1 MSSGPQL
8 VVMDPV
14 SADDAASSRS
24 SGGQPPPPG
33 DRDLVACAHDDVE
46 AFAELYRRHVR
57 DVHAYVQRRCGSATL
72 ADDITAAA
80 FERALRNLGS
90 FRWRD
95 GGFRAWVFRIA
106 GNELIDHHR
115 REAAANRRDH
125 RLLADH
131 QTHEPDPADVFSDHH
146 SDRDGDTEALRRALA
161 RLRPRYAEA
170 IALRHLSG
178 LDVAEA
184 AAAMQLSKATFAV
197 TLHRAMKALHHELEV
212 EP

>member
-1 MSSGPQL
+1 VNSGPQL
-8 VVMDPV
+8 VVMDRV

-33 DRDLVACAHDDVE
+33 DRELVASALDDVE

-57 DVHAYVQRRCGSATL
+57 DVHAYVQRRCGSTTL

-80 FERALRNLGS
+80 FERALRNLRS

-115 REAAANRRDH
+115 REAAAHRRDR
-125 RLLADH
+125 RLFTNH
-131 QTHEPDPADVFSDHH
+131 EMIEPDPAELFSDQH
-146 SDRDGDTEALRRALA
+146 SERDGDALRRALE

-178 LDVAEA
+178 LEVSEA

-197 TLHRAMKALHHELEV
+197 TLHRAMRALHHELEV
-212 EP
+212 ES